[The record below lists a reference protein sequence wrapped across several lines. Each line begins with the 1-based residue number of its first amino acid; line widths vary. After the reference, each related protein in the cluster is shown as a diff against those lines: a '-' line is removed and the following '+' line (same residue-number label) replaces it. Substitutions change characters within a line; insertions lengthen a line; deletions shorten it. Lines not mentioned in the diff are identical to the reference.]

1 MLYHIKQFMTHNYF
15 LRLCSASVIAISFA
29 VSIFYYRD
37 IFNFILLIMG
47 ILMLGEWREMTRSN
61 NIISFL
67 GIPIIT
73 IPIISLLTVSNMDQN
88 GWILF
93 GYFCT
98 IWSVDTAAMIVGKIF
113 QGPKLA
119 PRISPNKTI
128 AGLLGGC
135 VGAAICINVVYSF
148 FYVQELDASL
158 RVTLVIYAIVFAI
171 LSQMSDLFISIFK
184 RKFNI
189 KDTGTLIPG
198 HGGFLDR
205 FDSIILTAPLLAAVI
220 VNF

>member
-1 MLYHIKQFMTHNYF
+1 M
-15 LRLCSASVIAISFA
+15 AISFA

-37 IFNFILLIMG
+37 IFNFILLIIG
-47 ILMLGEWREMTRSN
+47 ILMLVEWREMTRSN
-61 NIISFL
+61 SIISFL

-73 IPIISLLTVSNMDQN
+73 IPIISLLAVSNIDKS

-98 IWSVDTAAMIVGKIF
+98 VWSVDTAAMIVGKTL

-128 AGLLGGC
+128 TGLLGGC
-135 VGAAICINVVYSF
+135 IGAGICVNILYYFSSMQVP
-148 FYVQELDASL
+148 DMHL
-158 RVTLVIYAIVFAI
+158 RLILVIYAIVFAI

-189 KDTGTLIPG
+189 KDTGKLIPG

-205 FDSIILTAPLLAAVI
+205 FDSIILTAPVLAAMI